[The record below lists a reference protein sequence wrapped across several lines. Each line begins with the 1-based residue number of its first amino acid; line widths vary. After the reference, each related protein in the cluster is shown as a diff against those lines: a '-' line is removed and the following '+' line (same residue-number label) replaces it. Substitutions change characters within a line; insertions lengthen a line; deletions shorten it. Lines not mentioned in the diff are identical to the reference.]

1 MSNEAPK
8 AAIVSQPEHHGTGRS
23 KFTTFKIEADFG
35 NEQKSTVR
43 RRYSDFYWLQQ
54 QLLQERAGVIVPV
67 YAHKTAPNI
76 KIKFEEDFVN
86 DRATVLGRFMTRVV
100 DHSDLADATCLF
112 QFLTLNP
119 RDWVKVRELGDA
131 EAAAAKRATSG
142 SSIPD
147 DESSAAEDANTIVI
161 DAAELA
167 TQPAQEK
174 KRGWGQWMK
183 DTRTKIAISRGTYQ
197 LEETPVE
204 QKKRTD
210 LEEYVDHLETCVQ
223 ILSAD
228 VKGLIEAQ
236 EATAGKMQTMGAAFN
251 ELWGEHTLQNTSSS
265 NMYQK
270 VGDSWASLSRMTEK
284 QAGVAK
290 KELNDPLEEL
300 ALEVLALKQTLA
312 KRKSLLVEYTKAV
325 KDNRTLQQQFE
336 KLKYRDLS
344 GAQQEQFFVLEK
356 EMKASDMSLA
366 KLKSFMDVVTYRL
379 DRDVDRFRCDF
390 HEQMR
395 SVLHQFHA
403 SQFDFYAN
411 SVTTAWQAPLPF
423 LKPDKLD
430 AAPSQPQLK
439 VAAVAPTLK
448 VYHTTTGAQVSFGDQ
463 EAPTNS
469 ETYTPAP
476 ASQNSSHKSVFDR
489 SFDPSA
495 PPPAAF
501 FSAAPPPENVPVMIV
516 PDFSDD
522 DDVFGSHSILGEAP
536 VEPTEKPPL
545 PDDASPA
552 TLTEEDFPEPPQA
565 PPSPP
570 PSEIASPPEASP
582 EKSPTDAIDDMMEP
596 PQTPPP
602 SDPTE
607 EGEVMTSPSQAPPAP
622 ADAPPPPPPSPG
634 A

>member
-1 MSNEAPK
+1 MSSEAPK
-8 AAIVSQPEHHGTGRS
+8 SAVVSQPEHHGTGRS

-54 QLLQERAGVIVPV
+54 QLLHERAGVIVPV

-100 DHSDLADATCLF
+100 DHSDLADAACLY

-119 RDWVKVRELGDA
+119 RDWVKVKELGEA
-131 EAAAAKRATSG
+131 EVAAAKRATSG
-142 SSIPD
+142 SIPD
-147 DESSAAEDANTIVI
+147 DESLAVEDANTIVI

-167 TQPAQEK
+167 TQPAQER

-183 DTRTKIAISRGTYQ
+183 DTRTKIAISRGTFQ
-197 LEETPVE
+197 LEETPAE

-223 ILSAD
+223 ILCAD
-228 VKGLIEAQ
+228 VKGFIEAQ
-236 EATAGKMQTMGAAFN
+236 EATAGKMQTMGAAFT

-270 VGDSWASLSRMTEK
+270 LGDSWASLSRMTEK

-290 KELNDPLEEL
+290 RELNDPLEEL
-300 ALEVLALKQTLA
+300 VLEVLALKQTLA

-344 GAQQEQFFVLEK
+344 GAQQEQFFLLEK

-366 KLKSFMDVVTYRL
+366 KLKSFMDLVTYRL

-395 SVLHQFHA
+395 FVLHQFHA

-448 VYHTTTGAQVSFGDQ
+448 VSHTTTGAQVSFGDQ
-463 EAPTNS
+463 EAPTSS
-469 ETYTPAP
+469 EQYPPQT

-501 FSAAPPPENVPVMIV
+501 LSTAPPPENVPVMMV

-536 VEPTEKPPL
+536 VEPTEQPPM
-545 PDDASPA
+545 PENSSPT
-552 TLTEEDFPEPPQA
+552 TLTEEETPEPPQA
-565 PPSPP
+565 PPPLPP
-570 PSEIASPPEASP
+570 LENALPPEASP
-582 EKSPTDAIDDMMEP
+582 EKSRPDVTDEMMEP
-596 PQTPPP
+596 PQTPPA
-602 SDPTE
+602 PTE
-607 EGEVMTSPSQAPPAP
+607 EVEVMTSPSQAPPAP
-622 ADAPPPPPPSPG
+622 ADAPPPPPLSPR